1 MAAWLLRSGRLGS
14 LKFDSWGTLRHHPTV
29 GFCIEAKEPAKAVKS
44 TKGPEKTGEDERAA
58 LWVYKTAVAFP
69 VKFSD
74 PRILSPFLGVTEEPI
89 SFTATSDI
97 APASFTSAT
106 KFVEAESESVAIPAS
121 PDPYRHQEVVSHI
134 LADEA
139 LPVIL
144 LAGEASAEASGKG
157 SVPGEETPAV
167 TIDDVVKT
175 AKVSSKLGD
184 SGAEELSSSSS
195 SDSDTDSEC
204 DPEDKKLEVE
214 TETRSCS
221 SELQQP
227 SHQEKGEIEELIVTG
242 VTKGITSPETEAAQ
256 SIVVAFRDNSQDLGF
271 KILTAPKAAGEL
283 TSSEFPTNAA
293 ATITDALY
301 EALPLVVVQIEAHE
315 KAWPNAPGNALDL
328 LTEPTGLGD
337 AGEEFWE
344 KTAIGPVESETVS
357 ANVAADHPAE
367 VGSSADA
374 EKLVDSAQVL
384 EEATGEK
391 LHAETAAEQP
401 EESAEAPPEP
411 EEPFDNSTYKNY
423 QHHSYTSYTFA
434 DLDVEMAKYRLP
446 QPSSGKPSPRH

>member
-14 LKFDSWGTLRHHPTV
+14 LKFDSWGTLRLHPTV

-44 TKGPEKTGEDERAA
+44 TKSPEKSEDERAA
-58 LWVYKTAVAFP
+58 LRAYKTAVAFP

-89 SFTATSDI
+89 SSTATSDI
-97 APASFTSAT
+97 APASVISAT
-106 KFVEAESESVAIPAS
+106 KFVVAESESVAIPAS

-144 LAGEASAEASGKG
+144 LAGEASVEASGKG

-175 AKVSSKLGD
+175 AKVSSKPGD
-184 SGAEELSSSSS
+184 SAAEELSSSSS

-204 DPEDKKLEVE
+204 DPEDKLEVE

-242 VTKGITSPETEAAQ
+242 VTKGITRPETELAQ

-271 KILTAPKAAGEL
+271 EILTAPKAAGEL
-283 TSSEFPTNAA
+283 TSSEFPTDAA
-293 ATITDALY
+293 PTITDALY
-301 EALPLVVVQIEAHE
+301 EALPLVVVHSEAHK
-315 KAWPNAPGNALDL
+315 KAWPNAPGNAVDL
-328 LTEPTGLGD
+328 LTELTGLGD
-337 AGEEFWE
+337 AGEESWE

-367 VGSSADA
+367 VGSSAHS
-374 EKLVDSAQVL
+374 EKKLVDSAQVL
-384 EEATGEK
+384 VEATGEK
-391 LHAETAAEQP
+391 LHAETVAEQP
-401 EESAEAPPEP
+401 EEPAEVPPEP